1 MNLKK
6 KNVLLLVLESL
17 GAHDLFLLGGV
28 APLGGH
34 NNDGGIDETL
44 GDFDLKQF
52 DMTKLNV
59 NRFEM
64 FHSKLTNLKVSRCK
78 TVSKRIILDE
88 FEKMVPCRP

>member
-1 MNLKK
+1 MFETDFGKYFVNEFEK

-44 GDFDLKQF
+44 GDFDLK
-52 DMTKLNV
+52 
-59 NRFEM
+59 
-64 FHSKLTNLKVSRCK
+64 
-78 TVSKRIILDE
+78 
-88 FEKMVPCRP
+88 